1 MAAYNAD
8 ATIRRAVTSILDGTC
23 PCDLFIVDDSS
34 RNPVAE
40 LLADIPNIEII
51 RLDQN
56 RGLAGALNAGLA
68 RILERPYTYIARM
81 DADDISHPQRLAKQV
96 AFLDRHPVVGAVSTW
111 GRHVDEHSYETV
123 LFRRPSAEPAALRN
137 EMFFNS
143 PLIHASSMMRAEVF
157 RAVGPYSLDYPAAE
171 DYEIFRRIATKYA
184 LGNVPEVLIDIRES
198 RQGIS
203 RSKRSRQV
211 YDRLRIQ
218 LRYFEPLEWRAWA
231 GVAQTLL
238 TLALP
243 LRAADAI
250 KRLREQVLFGQP
262 KPSAS

>member
-1 MAAYNAD
+1 
-8 ATIRRAVTSILDGTC
+8 
-23 PCDLFIVDDSS
+23 
-34 RNPVAE
+34 
-40 LLADIPNIEII
+40 
-51 RLDQN
+51 
-56 RGLAGALNAGLA
+56 
-68 RILERPYTYIARM
+68 
-81 DADDISHPQRLAKQV
+81 
-96 AFLDRHPVVGAVSTW
+96 VSTW
-111 GRHVDEHSYETV
+111 GRHFDERSHETV
-123 LFRRPSAEPAALRN
+123 LFRRPPSAPSAVRHD
-137 EMFFNS
+137 MFFNS
-143 PLIHASSMMRAEVF
+143 PMIHASSMTRADVL

-184 LGNVPEVLIDIRES
+184 LANIPEVLIDICES
-198 RQGIS
+198 WQGIS

-218 LRYFEPLEWRAWA
+218 LRYFEALEWRAWA